1 MDQTKISNRVIVVGR
16 TAPASKKTDFREP
29 INHQR
34 PTAQRIVVI
43 RNGELVG
50 SRR

>member
-1 MDQTKISNRVIVVGR
+1 MDQIKISNRVVLIGR
-16 TAPASKKTDFREP
+16 TAPASEKTGYREP
-29 INHQR
+29 INQR